1 MRDRALSVWHPRCH
15 ELAQI
20 SNLSSQHFGRPWECS
35 SSWKW
40 IFFGGGEG
48 CMNGILKLCINI
60 QKWEES
66 SEAIKVQSSIS
77 LQRGQNYIAGTF
89 SLLRYSRVYKCHA
102 DDGLCL
108 MWPRYL
114 ELGTCRVLNESF
126 LEYCACSQLMS
137 SWLFLF
143 LLFTLFLS
151 VCPCVWGTV
160 NRDQGTMSGSSFSL
174 STMWLPRIR
183 LVRPPC

>member
-1 MRDRALSVWHPRCH
+1 MSWTGSTIKPEFLP
-15 ELAQI
+15 L
-20 SNLSSQHFGRPWECS
+20 WETVEMFLFP
-35 SSWKW
+35 KMD
-40 IFFGGGEG
+40 FFGGGEG
-48 CMNGILKLCINI
+48 CMNGILKLCTNI

-66 SEAIKVQSSIS
+66 SEAIKVQASIS

-89 SLLRYSRVYKCHA
+89 SLLRYSRVCKCRA

-108 MWPRYL
+108 RCFL

-126 LEYCACSQLMS
+126 LEYCACSPLMS

-151 VCPCVWGTV
+151 VCPCVCGGTV
-160 NRDQGTMSGSSFSL
+160 NRGQGTMSGSSFSL
-174 STMWLPRIR
+174 STMWLPTIR
-183 LVRPPC
+183 LLRPPC